1 MLFDIEKAKSFISS
15 VNGLIQDKKGELT
28 ELDSTLGDG
37 DLGLTMSEG
46 FSKSA
51 EFAAE
56 HMGTDIGKF
65 FIQVGMTFAKSVP
78 SSMGTLMAS
87 AFMKGGK
94 EVAGKEALTA
104 TDLSKFCV
112 GFAEG
117 IMERGKCRPGGRT
130 IVDVAYPAGKAAVEC
145 AQSQNGNIT
154 AVAQAAYQAALAG
167 LEATKEME
175 PTIGKALYHK
185 DKARG
190 LPDQGAVVGSIV
202 YQGLSQ
208 VMSAK

>member
-1 MLFDIEKAKSFISS
+1 MLFDMEKAKAFIFA
-15 VNGLIQDKKGELT
+15 VNELIQDKKDDLT

-46 FSKSA
+46 FSKAA

-56 HMGTDIGKF
+56 HTGTDIGKF
-65 FIQVGMTFAKSVP
+65 FMQVGMTFAKAVP

-87 AFMKGGK
+87 AFLKGGK

-104 TDLSKFCV
+104 VDLSRFCV

-117 IMERGKCRPGGRT
+117 IMERGKCRPGSRT
-130 IVDVAYPAGKAAVEC
+130 IVDAVFPAGEAAVEC
-145 AQSQNGNIT
+145 ARSQNDNIT

-185 DKARG
+185 DKAKG
-190 LPDQGAVVGSIV
+190 LPDQGALVGSIV
-202 YQGLSQ
+202 YQGLCESLS
-208 VMSAK
+208 VN